1 MPGDNLKAL
10 ISDLHD
16 SFGDDRTS
24 PLQQQL
30 MQQLHNYA
38 HDIDQAEPVQP
49 SLVESAEMLLVEMDE
64 DYPHAAAIIRQLIN
78 TLGNNGI

>member
-1 MPGDNLKAL
+1 MPGDNLKTL

-38 HDIDQAEPVQP
+38 HDIDQTEPVQP
-49 SLVESAEMLLVEMDE
+49 SLVESAEMLLTEMDE
-64 DYPHAAAIIRQLIN
+64 DYPQAAAIIRQLIH